1 MANPLFVSLL
11 RLKNLSMRLLLG
23 EDRREAHSPE
33 AQRKIIESFPEPRD
47 AVERSYFQY
56 VCQKKRYASLTYRAL
71 CSVANLAA
79 LVPLVYFVAFKHRD
93 DDSEVSGSSESA
105 SAVFL
110 GQPHIL
116 DRLPN
121 SLRDRYDEIDADL
134 QYGMLMTKRE
144 RQLIRD
150 IWARYPL
157 SFLFVLK
164 CAMKIMAYCDIID
177 KSGAKAIIATS
188 EDSYTSS
195 ILTHYCRMRSV
206 RHINIMH
213 GEILYGL
220 ARTFFSFDECIVWDE
235 YYKGLCLRMRAE
247 SAQFKVDIPEG
258 LLYRGDSSN
267 MVGATYYFQNQTR
280 EQMIEI
286 KKALDHLGVSY
297 RVRPHPIYTNMDNLN
312 LVFGGETIEDFDDV
326 PIEQSIMGSE
336 MLIAKSSTVLFQGYI
351 NKKKVVIDDLS
362 DPCSFSQARESGYIM
377 ANKCEC
383 DLLSEIIAR
392 VD

>member
-1 MANPLFVSLL
+1 M
-11 RLKNLSMRLLLG
+11 
-23 EDRREAHSPE
+23 
-33 AQRKIIESFPEPRD
+33 
-47 AVERSYFQY
+47 
-56 VCQKKRYASLTYRAL
+56 
-71 CSVANLAA
+71 
-79 LVPLVYFVAFKHRD
+79 
-93 DDSEVSGSSESA
+93 
-105 SAVFL
+105 
-110 GQPHIL
+110 
-116 DRLPN
+116 
-121 SLRDRYDEIDADL
+121 
-134 QYGMLMTKRE
+134 
-144 RQLIRD
+144 
-150 IWARYPL
+150 
-157 SFLFVLK
+157 
-164 CAMKIMAYCDIID
+164 
-177 KSGAKAIIATS
+177 
-188 EDSYTSS
+188 
-195 ILTHYCRMRSV
+195 
-206 RHINIMH
+206 
-213 GEILYGL
+213 
-220 ARTFFSFDECIVWDE
+220 
-235 YYKGLCLRMRAE
+235 
-247 SAQFKVDIPEG
+247 
-258 LLYRGDSSN
+258 YRGDSSN